1 MKKLDKHLQKILKN
15 QTVKVQKLVEH
26 EKYMELDKVDSMYAF
41 DRKCLIDCKTE
52 KYKSARRGVYIKR
65 TKSTG

>member
-52 KYKSARRGVYIKR
+52 K
-65 TKSTG
+65 